1 MTKRAMLITLVA
13 VGLLA
18 WTVSAQ
24 TLATD
29 ALPKLDAIAVEAST
43 VIEANVH
50 LPKRQRLPQWVI
62 DAQWRILQLVEDARQ
77 IIILSGPA
85 KPPAGG
91 GVTCN
96 VTAASTSN
104 GDVQTAVTAATTGQT
119 VCIPGGT
126 STWAGSPAYVL
137 VDTSIKIIG
146 AGKGTK
152 AQCEVPSQTTYTCFK
167 GTESMFQWDT
177 PSTGEP
183 ELGHLTFF
191 ADSCS
196 NCQTY
201 SSPLVGIIGENASFR
216 LHDVGID
223 IAYDKTGLLIAE
235 GVRGVGWNV
244 TAVQRLQNAHALM
257 VLHGKWTDTSSDCD
271 EFPTGC
277 GGKSWSE
284 PSTIGEAG
292 AWYWEDLDISS
303 TGFADVGYC
312 TDDFRG
318 ARVVVRFSNS
328 TNCSWQNHGTETGG
342 RARGMRE
349 TTYAF
354 NNWVNTAAAWAGM
367 FGWRGGSGYAH
378 HNVATTS
385 GSGSFTYLMGGTT
398 FRRHD
403 TSHNGGRWP
412 TWNRCAVVS
421 VTSITRSGTTATVTV
436 NDDYDGIA
444 ASGGGGSWVTISGA
458 TGADASLYN
467 GTFWA
472 VGDEVLDTVFTYT
485 MTGTPGA
492 SATGTITSR
501 SPFDGNTDSTGKRC
515 LDGFGV
521 GQAQQVIT
529 GVGSSMSFTP
539 GLASASQ
546 PVYVWANTLNAA
558 QADTIW
564 QGDVTVENTDV
575 FNQDATFDGTTGIGV
590 DEIGSR
596 PATCTTGV
604 AYWATNEG
612 SWNTETTAIHANHG
626 SNHSEGADGKLYIC
640 TATNTWTAKYG
651 VSTSGEPYAYP
662 HPLRAGIP

>member
-1 MTKRAMLITLVA
+1 
-13 VGLLA
+13 
-18 WTVSAQ
+18 
-24 TLATD
+24 
-29 ALPKLDAIAVEAST
+29 
-43 VIEANVH
+43 
-50 LPKRQRLPQWVI
+50 
-62 DAQWRILQLVEDARQ
+62 
-77 IIILSGPA
+77 
-85 KPPAGG
+85 
-91 GVTCN
+91 
-96 VTAASTSN
+96 
-104 GDVQTAVTAATTGQT
+104 
-119 VCIPGGT
+119 
-126 STWAGSPAYVL
+126 
-137 VDTSIKIIG
+137 
-146 AGKGTK
+146 
-152 AQCEVPSQTTYTCFK
+152 
-167 GTESMFQWDT
+167 
-177 PSTGEP
+177 
-183 ELGHLTFF
+183 
-191 ADSCS
+191 
-196 NCQTY
+196 
-201 SSPLVGIIGENASFR
+201 
-216 LHDVGID
+216 
-223 IAYDKTGLLIAE
+223 
-235 GVRGVGWNV
+235 
-244 TAVQRLQNAHALM
+244 
-257 VLHGKWTDTSSDCD
+257 
-271 EFPTGC
+271 
-277 GGKSWSE
+277 
-284 PSTIGEAG
+284 
-292 AWYWEDLDISS
+292 
-303 TGFADVGYC
+303 
-312 TDDFRG
+312 
-318 ARVVVRFSNS
+318 VRFSNS

-354 NNWVNTAAAWAGM
+354 SNWVNTAAAWAGM

-444 ASGGGGSWVTISGA
+444 ASGGGGSWVTIA
-458 TGADASLYN
+458 GADQADYN

-485 MTGTPGA
+485 VSGSPATP
-492 SATGTITSR
+492 ATGTITSR

-575 FNQDATFDGTTGIGV
+575 FNQDATFDGTTGVGV
-590 DEIGSR
+590 GTIGSR

-626 SNHSEGADGKLYIC
+626 SNHSEGADGKMYIC
-640 TATNTWTAKYG
+640 TATDTWTARYG